1 MFNKISFIGAG
12 SMAEAIIAGIIN
24 KDVLQNN
31 QIYVTNKNNEERLN
45 RLHHQFKINCLSN
58 KQEVVEG
65 ADVIVLSMKP
75 DDITEAVQSIKKY
88 MNRDQIVI
96 SVVAGISTDY
106 IAQLLEGKY
115 SIIRAMPNT
124 SASIGYSATA
134 ITKGKNAAKE
144 HLLLSEI
151 LFKSI
156 GTTTIIEEEEM
167 HIVTGISGS
176 GPAYIYYL
184 VEAME
189 QAAIEGGLHPTVA
202 KSLITQTVL
211 GAGEMLKQT
220 EEETNVLRKN
230 ITSPAGTTEA
240 GIKTLEKYNFQ
251 EAVVQCVHNARNR
264 SIELGNRD

>member
-24 KDVLQNN
+24 KNVLQRD
-31 QIYVTNKNNEERLN
+31 QIYVTNKNNKERLTK
-45 RLHHQFKINCLSN
+45 LHNLFQINCSRN
-58 KQEVVEG
+58 KKEVIEG

-75 DDITEAVQSIKKY
+75 ADVTEAIQSIKEY
-88 MNRDQIVI
+88 MNPDQLII
-96 SVVAGISTDY
+96 SVVAGIVTDY
-106 IAQLLEGKY
+106 ISKLLDDKY

-124 SASIGYSATA
+124 SASIGHSATA
-134 ITKGKNAAKE
+134 ITKGKHATKE
-144 HLLLSEI
+144 HLLLSEV

-156 GTTTIIEEEEM
+156 GTTTIIDEEDM

-189 QAAIEGGLHPTVA
+189 QAAIESGLHPTVA
-202 KSLITQTVL
+202 KYLIAQTVL

-220 EEETNVLRKN
+220 EEETNILRKN

-240 GIKTLEKYNFQ
+240 GIKTLAKYNFQ
-251 EAVVQCVHNARNR
+251 EAIVECVCNARDR
-264 SIELGNRD
+264 SIELGNID